1 MDQCQRAGETVLP
14 ADKKDLPMTIG
25 GQRWPGEWVFGVRPP
40 QRSPGDGARITIRG
54 KIKWPLLPLSLNY
67 TCKPPLYGP
76 LQHLR
81 KQQSAPLSQPLAAT
95 LIAYWL
101 SLLTTAGHRNNS
113 HWPRCHK
120 SSKGQIKK
128 KGERKRGSKERESDK
143 RQTAGKMCVFSFHYT
158 GSLKKMGEEKNVLV
172 TMGVS
177 GGVWRRV
184 SAIRRHS
191 ADKYGTPQNR
201 ALRALKQCLMNR
213 QQDERILLINKMN
226 PQGDAEDR
234 CEMRQAGDR
243 LCYMLTTCSGACHSD
258 GPQGS
263 AGVWTHCIYQP
274 TTPRNVSLFWL

>member
-1 MDQCQRAGETVLP
+1 MQAPSVRPTAAPQKTAECSFVSATGRHFDCLLAVSTDNRRAQEQLPLAKVSQKQQRT
-14 ADKKDLPMTIG
+14 DKKK
-25 GQRWPGEWVFGVRPP
+25 R
-40 QRSPGDGARITIRG
+40 
-54 KIKWPLLPLSLNY
+54 
-67 TCKPPLYGP
+67 
-76 LQHLR
+76 
-81 KQQSAPLSQPLAAT
+81 
-95 LIAYWL
+95 
-101 SLLTTAGHRNNS
+101 
-113 HWPRCHK
+113 
-120 SSKGQIKK
+120 
-128 KGERKRGSKERESDK
+128 ERKRGSKERESDK

-274 TTPRNVSLFWL
+274 TTPRNVTLFWL